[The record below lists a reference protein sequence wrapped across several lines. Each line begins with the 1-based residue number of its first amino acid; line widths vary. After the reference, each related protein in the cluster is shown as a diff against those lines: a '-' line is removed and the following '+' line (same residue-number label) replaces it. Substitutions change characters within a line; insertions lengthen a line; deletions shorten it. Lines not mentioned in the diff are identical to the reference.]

1 MLQHI
6 KDFQL
11 RIGATPDGEFG
22 KETLIKAMEFYKIS
36 KEQCANFFGQC
47 AHESGEFKATTEN
60 LNYSAERLIVIFKKY
75 FSTTAIANQYSRQ
88 PQKIANRV
96 YANRMGNGSE
106 ESGEGYKYKGNG
118 SLQLTGKANYKA
130 FSYWIKDPLVMDN
143 PGLVAG
149 KYYFDSAL
157 FYFAKNN
164 LWTIAS
170 KIDTESIKLLTKKI
184 NGGYIGLE
192 HRIDMTNKFYKML
205 S

>member
-22 KETLIKAMEFYKIS
+22 KNTLIKAMEFYKIS

-60 LNYSAERLIVIFKKY
+60 LNYSAERLMVVFKKY
-75 FSTTAIANQYSRQ
+75 FPTLALANQYARQ

-96 YANRMGNGSE
+96 YASRMGNGDE
-106 ESGEGYKYKGNG
+106 ASGQGYKFRGNG
-118 SLQLTGKANYKA
+118 SLQLTGKSNYKA
-130 FSYWIKDPLVMDN
+130 FSDWVKDPAVMDN

-164 LWTIAS
+164 LWGVAS
-170 KIDTESIKLLTKKI
+170 KVDTESITALTRKVNGGVIGLAHRIEMTHKYFKLL
-184 NGGYIGLE
+184 
-192 HRIDMTNKFYKML
+192 

>member
-22 KETLIKAMEFYKIS
+22 KETLVKAMAFYKIS

-60 LNYSAERLIVIFKKY
+60 LNYSAERLMVIFKKY
-75 FSTTAIANQYSRQ
+75 FPTLALANQYARQ

-96 YANRMGNGSE
+96 YANRMGNGDE
-106 ESGEGYKYKGNG
+106 ASGEGFKYKGNG
-118 SLQLTGKANYKA
+118 SLQLTGKSNYKA
-130 FSYWIKDPLVMDN
+130 FSDWVKDPAIMSN

-164 LWTIAS
+164 LWGIAS
-170 KIDTESIKLLTKKI
+170 KIGTESITALTRKI
-184 NGGYIGLE
+184 NGGTTGLA
-192 HRIDMTNKFYKML
+192 HRIEMTHKYFKLL